1 MCVTCTRSSARGAR
15 TTDVLSSTG
24 ACQIVGAGIEACR
37 TFVKYSLRCAVC
49 DDGFFLHDR
58 ECCPCVDSFDNC
70 VACSA
75 SASTACDGRHVLSRV
90 GCFPVQRHTPEHYS
104 GGVAVFEE
112 LILAQTTGAKDA
124 RCTPSGGSFSSSSLW
139 LSPFLVSDCGGCWW
153 CFEGHPEVREE
164 QQRAKTRVFAMARS
178 NGVFVDAGDSQT
190 SS

>member
-1 MCVTCTRSSARGAR
+1 MRDMHAQQCTGCSDDGRPVVNGRVPDCRGGHR
-15 TTDVLSSTG
+15 VVPDV
-24 ACQIVGAGIEACR
+24 CQ
-37 TFVKYSLRCAVC
+37 TLRCAVC
-49 DDGFFLHDR
+49 EDGFFLHDR

-124 RCTPSGGSFSSSSLW
+124 RCTQSGCSSSSSLW